1 LDDGI
6 GHRRWEVVARP
17 IHHPLAP
24 ADQPGG
30 SARTLHAAAEA
41 NKEVLAESGQLLDQF
56 EPAVRQGTEG
66 RAARKG
72 AVLELKT
79 VATLISRTV
88 RVMDARNR
96 QRFQDDPPSL
106 GAWLSAKEVLGN
118 GTGPARSS
126 RPRRAGHRPAGM

>member
-1 LDDGI
+1 M
-6 GHRRWEVVARP
+6 
-17 IHHPLAP
+17 
-24 ADQPGG
+24 
-30 SARTLHAAAEA
+30 
-41 NKEVLAESGQLLDQF
+41 
-56 EPAVRQGTEG
+56 
-66 RAARKG
+66 
-72 AVLELKT
+72 LELKT

-96 QRFQDDPPSL
+96 QPFQDDPPSL